1 MKLLIDENIS
11 PEITSRLRKLK
22 HDVKSIRECC
32 RGYDDEKIV
41 KMAVAEERLI
51 VTYDLDFG
59 ELYRNFGASS
69 LILRLILRLR
79 SKNPAIV
86 IKYLL
91 NFLYTLKEQKID
103 MKNKL
108 AVITEG
114 KVRLIG

>member
-11 PEITSRLRKLK
+11 PDITSRLRALK
-22 HDVKSIRECC
+22 YDVKSIRECC
-32 RGYDDEKIV
+32 KGCEDEKIV
-41 KMAVAEERLI
+41 EIALKEERLI

-69 LILRLILRLR
+69 LILRLR
-79 SKNPAIV
+79 SKNPSIV
-86 IKYLL
+86 LKYLL
-91 NFLYTLKEQKID
+91 NFLSTLKEQDID

-108 AVITEG
+108 AIVTEG

>member
-1 MKLLIDENIS
+1 LKLLIDENIS
-11 PEITSRLRKLK
+11 PEITSHLRTLK
-22 HDVKSIRECC
+22 YNVKSIRECC
-32 RGYDDEKIV
+32 KGYDDEKIV
-41 KMAVAEERLI
+41 EMAVSEERLI

-69 LILRLILRLR
+69 LILRLR
-79 SKNPAIV
+79 SKNPSV
-86 IKYLL
+86 VLKYLV
-91 NFLYTLKEQKID
+91 NFLNALKEQKID

>member
-11 PEITSRLRKLK
+11 PEITSRLRTLK

-32 RGYDDEKIV
+32 KGYEDEKIV
-41 KMAVAEERLI
+41 EMAVSEERLI

-69 LILRLILRLR
+69 LILRLR
-79 SKNPAIV
+79 SKNPSIV
-86 IKYLL
+86 LKYLVSFL
-91 NFLYTLKEQKID
+91 NTLKEQEID

-108 AVITEG
+108 AIITEG

>member
-11 PEITSRLRKLK
+11 PEVTSRLRTLK

-32 RGYDDEKIV
+32 KGYEDEKIV
-41 KMAVAEERLI
+41 ELAVLEERLI
-51 VTYDLDFG
+51 ITYDLDFG

-69 LILRLILRLR
+69 LIIRLR
-79 SKNPAIV
+79 SKNPSV
-86 IKYLL
+86 VLKYLV
-91 NFLYTLKEQKID
+91 NFLNMLNEQKID

-108 AVITEG
+108 AIITEG

>member
-1 MKLLIDENIS
+1 MKLLVDENIS
-11 PEITSRLRKLK
+11 PEITSRLRSLK

-32 RGYDDEKIV
+32 KGYADEKIV
-41 KMAVAEERLI
+41 EMAVSEARLI

-59 ELYRNFGASS
+59 ELYRNFGARS
-69 LILRLILRLR
+69 LILRLR
-79 SKNPAIV
+79 SKKPSIV
-86 IKYLL
+86 LKYLVSFL
-91 NFLYTLKEQKID
+91 NMLKEQKID